1 MSARRVAIGLGLVV
15 ALATVGWW
23 AITAFMPQA
32 SIDIDQAQLQQRL
45 DARFPQKNC
54 TMMVACVTLSKPVVT
69 LTDGSPRIGLS
80 ADVLVALGH
89 REMPGQVTFSG
100 VLRYVR
106 YEGDFYL
113 DDVQI
118 DNFSLTGFPPDL
130 VQVVKV
136 RGPDALRRA
145 LQGHPIYTLKGGNA
159 ARSALAKLAVRDVRV
174 VDGKVR
180 VTFLAFGG

>member
-1 MSARRVAIGLGLVV
+1 MNARSVAMVLAVV
-15 ALATVGWW
+15 AVLGATSWW
-23 AITAFMPQA
+23 AITAFMPQG

-45 DARFPQKNC
+45 DARFPQKHC
-54 TMMVACVTLSKPVVT
+54 TMLVACLTLSSPVVK
-69 LTDGSPRIGLS
+69 LTEGSPRIGLS
-80 ADVLVALGH
+80 AAVLVTLGR
-89 REMPGQVTFSG
+89 REMPGQVAFSG
-100 VLRYVR
+100 LLRYVR

-118 DNFSLTGFPPDL
+118 DNFSLSGFPPDL

-145 LQGHPIYTLKGGNA
+145 LQGHPIYTLKGDTA

>member
-1 MSARRVAIGLGLVV
+1 MNARGVAIVLAAVAVLG
-15 ALATVGWW
+15 AAGWW

-32 SIDIDQAQLQQRL
+32 TIDIDQAQLQARL
-45 DARFPQKNC
+45 DERFPQKNC
-54 TMMVACVTLSKPVVT
+54 TMLVACLTLSRPVVK
-69 LTDGSPRIGLS
+69 LVDGSPRIGLS
-80 ADVLVALGH
+80 AAVLVTLGR
-89 REMPGQVTFSG
+89 REMPGEVSFSG
-100 VLRYVR
+100 LLRYVR
-106 YEGDFYL
+106 YQGDFYL

>member
-1 MSARRVAIGLGLVV
+1 VNARRVAIGLAIVATLV
-15 ALATVGWW
+15 AAGGW
-23 AITAFMPQA
+23 AVVSYMPQA

-54 TMMVACVTLSKPVVT
+54 TLMVACLTLSAPVVR

-80 ADVLVALGH
+80 ADVLVTLGH
-89 REMPGQVTFSG
+89 REMPGQVAFSG

-106 YEGDFYL
+106 YQGDFYL

-118 DNFSLTGFPPDL
+118 DNFALTGFPPEL

-136 RGPDALRRA
+136 RGPSALRRA
-145 LQGHPIYTLKGGNA
+145 LEGHPIYTLKGDTA
-159 ARSALAKLAVRDVRV
+159 TSALAKLAVRDVQV
-174 VDGKVR
+174 VNGKVR
-180 VTFLAFGG
+180 VTFLRFGG